1 MRSRFPGVRCV
12 AQLQREVEYKKDGR
26 KRKPETIYLLK
37 SLPPEVATPQL
48 LLQLNRAYW
57 GIENRVHWVR
67 DVALREDAS
76 RLRKGA
82 LPRVWAAFANMA
94 ISILRLLKIEGI
106 KRRMNQLHLSPDSAV
121 ELLLG

>member
-1 MRSRFPGVRCV
+1 M
-12 AQLQREVEYKKDGR
+12 
-26 KRKPETIYLLK
+26 
-37 SLPPEVATPQL
+37 ATPER

-57 GIENRVHWVR
+57 GIENRVHWVH

-82 LPRVWAAFANMA
+82 LPRQWEAVANVV
-94 ISILRLLKIEGI
+94 ISILRLLQTEGI
-106 KRRMNQLHLSPDSAV
+106 KRRMNQLHLRPDSAV